1 MAIEIAAIPLATPPA
16 MAPVF
21 ELCPPIDIGVTE
33 FEEELRETLLVE
45 YDEELEAGV
54 EG

>member
-1 MAIEIAAIPLATPPA
+1 

-21 ELCPPIDIGVTE
+21 ELCPPIDVEE
-33 FEEELRETLLVE
+33 FEEEPRGSLLVE